1 MFDHYAYGTTTKR
14 WVIYEYPIS
23 YEGMTDE
30 QEVCWHKSAE
40 KAKEVA
46 DANHARTG
54 LAYREALCYGTGIG
68 RGWECVE
75 AESAVYG
82 VCATQNCW
90 LCEEPDHHPDGDG
103 CWLCEEPDSDTVRN
117 DSANEDAQ
125 EEAYWESFN
134 VD

>member
-1 MFDHYAYGTTTKR
+1 MALEKKGKEEGKTMTTKR
-14 WVIYEYPIS
+14 WVIYEYPI
-23 YEGMTDE
+23 GTDE
-30 QEVCWHKSAE
+30 QEVSWHKSAE

-54 LAYREALCYGTGIG
+54 LAYRVDLCYGTGIG

-82 VCATQNCW
+82 VECATQSCW
-90 LCEEPDHHPDGDG
+90 LCEEPDHHM
-103 CWLCEEPDSDTVRN
+103 EPDSDTVRN

-134 VD
+134 

>member
-1 MFDHYAYGTTTKR
+1 MFDHYAYASDMTKR

-30 QEVCWHKSAE
+30 QEVSWHKTGE
-40 KAKEVA
+40 KAREVA

-54 LAYREALCYGTGIG
+54 LAYRVDLCYGTGIG

-75 AESAVYG
+75 AESDVYG
-82 VCATQNCW
+82 VGCC
-90 LCEEPDHHPDGDG
+90 DGT
-103 CWLCEEPDSDTVRN
+103 CDSDTVRN

-134 VD
+134 